1 MKRRYHLIGLVAG
14 LVVTV
19 VFIAYVARSLRGHDL
34 AAYVTPRAFAGIG
47 LAALFYCLSLPL
59 IAWAWRDLLRGLAV
73 FKSWREL
80 TAILAITQFA
90 KYLPGNIGQY
100 VGRTAMSLS
109 RGIGL
114 RAFGVTVVIEMVSL
128 MGAALVVGI
137 GAGLLSNVGF
147 ALARGKDEQIALI
160 CAVLVAAII
169 GLVLFRTL
177 APRILQRFTPQHAH
191 LLEGSLLPPRLTLIR
206 AFLFYCATYCMVGIG
221 IIALAHLLLPSQAHD
236 NWLLVASF
244 ALAWVV
250 GFVTPG
256 APAGL
261 GVREGLLLLMLG
273 PIYTPALAGILIIAL
288 RLATTLGDA
297 INFVVGLILLPKK
310 TQPPAAVPSSLA

>member
-1 MKRRYHLIGLVAG
+1 MKRRYHTLGLIAG
-14 LVVTV
+14 LIVTALFVLYVVH
-19 VFIAYVARSLRGHDL
+19 SLRGYDL
-34 AAYVTPRAFAGIG
+34 SVYATPRAFAGIG
-47 LAALFYCLSLPL
+47 LAILFYCLSLPL

-73 FKSWREL
+73 IKSWREL

-100 VGRTAMSLS
+100 VGRTTMSLS

-114 RAFGVTVVIEMVSL
+114 RAYGVTAVIEMVSL

-137 GAGLLSNVGF
+137 GAGILSNVGF
-147 ALARGKDEQIALI
+147 ALMRGKGKQIVLI
-160 CAVLVAAII
+160 SAVLVAAFI
-169 GLVLFRTL
+169 GLILFRTL
-177 APRILQRFTPQHAH
+177 APRILRRFAPQHAH
-191 LLEGSLLPPRLTLIR
+191 LLEGSILPPRLTLIR
-206 AFLFYCATYCMVGIG
+206 TFLLYCATYCMVGIG
-221 IIALAHLLLPSQAHD
+221 IIALAHLLLPFQAHD

-261 GVREGLLLLMLG
+261 GVRESLLLLMLG

-288 RLATTLGDA
+288 RLATTLGD
-297 INFVVGLILLPKK
+297 ILNFIVGLILLPRNP
-310 TQPPAAVPSSLA
+310 QPSPSTPPTLA